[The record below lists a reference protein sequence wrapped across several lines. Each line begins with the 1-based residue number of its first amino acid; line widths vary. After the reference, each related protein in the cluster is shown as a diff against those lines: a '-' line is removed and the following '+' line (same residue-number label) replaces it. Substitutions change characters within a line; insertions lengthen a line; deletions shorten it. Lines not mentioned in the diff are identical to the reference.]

1 MTASA
6 MFRAIS
12 VLAVLALVGCAHS
25 ARLEREPAQAESSQG
40 STVGNTG
47 IESVLTL
54 NKSIPSNNLTHF
66 QDGQRFVARPD
77 SIFHRMRGSVFGF
90 AGLSNRRPYCV
101 LVLSDF
107 IALSDLPNQKVDNRF
122 NKATFKTRVG
132 SLYGNDYTVNILN
145 KLGEKSGN
153 ALLCYSA
160 EDSETPPT
168 AEQVRAA
175 LGDFFTIP

>member
-1 MTASA
+1 MNTAVTIRVVS
-6 MFRAIS
+6 FF
-12 VLAVLALVGCAHS
+12 AVLALTGCAHGTRS
-25 ARLEREPAQAESSQG
+25 ERYPAQAETGQG

-47 IESVLTL
+47 VESELTL
-54 NKSIPSNNLTHF
+54 NRSVPSNNMTHF

-77 SIFHRMRGSVFGF
+77 SIFLRMRGSVFGF

-107 IALSDLPNQKVDNRF
+107 IALSDLPNQKVDNRI

-145 KLGEKSGN
+145 KSGEKSGN

-168 AEQVRAA
+168 VEQVRAA